1 MVKKFIVF
9 EGVDGSGKSEISKIV
24 SDMLDTD
31 YLESPTLEFKS
42 IRKYI
47 DDYSSPIGRFLF
59 YMTTNLDLSRIIEEK
74 VKYRDVICARY
85 YYSTLIGYS
94 ARSGKSLNY
103 LMKKL
108 PTSNKDFY
116 QADLTILLYVNRN
129 EQKNRINKR
138 NNGVNSGS
146 DERCL
151 YDENYGKDLAKKY
164 LMVAKK
170 LNWLI
175 IDTSNMTMDEV
186 VKECILNIKA
196 MNPVIATE
204 LN

>member
-1 MVKKFIVF
+1 MAKKFIVF

-24 SDMLDTD
+24 SDILETD

-59 YMTTNLDLSRIIEEK
+59 YMATNFDLSRIVEEK
-74 VKYRDVICARY
+74 VKFQNVICARY

-94 ARSGKSLNY
+94 ARSGKSVND
-103 LMKKL
+103 LM
-108 PTSNKDFY
+108 SNLSISDEDFY
-116 QADLTILLYVNRN
+116 QADLTILLYVNRD
-129 EQKNRINKR
+129 EQKNRINNR
-138 NNGVNSGS
+138 NKGINSSS

-151 YDENYGKDLAKKY
+151 YDENYGKNLAEKY
-164 LMVAKK
+164 LMAAKK
-170 LNWLI
+170 MNWLI

-196 MNPVIATE
+196 MNPVIA
-204 LN
+204 

>member
-1 MVKKFIVF
+1 MAKKFIVF

-24 SDMLDTD
+24 SDMLETD

-47 DDYSSPIGRFLF
+47 DDYSSSVGRFLF
-59 YMTTNLDLSRIIEEK
+59 YMTTNLDLSRIVENN
-74 VKYRDVICARY
+74 VKFKDVICARY

-94 ARSGKSLNY
+94 ARSGKSVNY
-103 LMKKL
+103 LMDKL
-108 PTSNKDFY
+108 PISEKDFY
-116 QADLTILLYVNRN
+116 QPDLTILLYVNRD

-138 NNGVNSGS
+138 NKGVNSGS

-151 YDENYGKDLAKKY
+151 YDENYSKDLSEQY
-164 LMVAKK
+164 LMAARRMD
-170 LNWLI
+170 WLI

-186 VKECILNIKA
+186 IKECVLKINNIKVQA
-196 MNPVIATE
+196 SH
-204 LN
+204 